1 MPILFKEY
9 CLKNIYVISSLGL
22 GNELAARY
30 TVSIKNRRDKM
41 MFKLLSVCVLAVF
54 LTACGNKGALYLP
67 SDAAETQQESS
78 L

>member
-1 MPILFKEY
+1 
-9 CLKNIYVISSLGL
+9 
-22 GNELAARY
+22 
-30 TVSIKNRRDKM
+30 

-67 SDAAETQQESS
+67 NDTTELHQESS

>member
-1 MPILFKEY
+1 
-9 CLKNIYVISSLGL
+9 
-22 GNELAARY
+22 
-30 TVSIKNRRDKM
+30 

-67 SDAAETQQESS
+67 NDATSEQQESS

>member
-1 MPILFKEY
+1 
-9 CLKNIYVISSLGL
+9 
-22 GNELAARY
+22 
-30 TVSIKNRRDKM
+30 M

-67 SDAAETQQESS
+67 DDAPEAQQESS

>member
-1 MPILFKEY
+1 
-9 CLKNIYVISSLGL
+9 
-22 GNELAARY
+22 
-30 TVSIKNRRDKM
+30 

-67 SDAAETQQESS
+67 NDMTDAKQESS